1 MQWKIARPG
10 RFADR
15 FNRWALHRGFPALAW
30 LAPRAPRPLL
40 QLGAR
45 FVISVVMGLHHRP
58 KRAIAANLGR
68 VLGLDPSSRE
78 VRRAVRTM
86 LRHFAYY
93 WLDLFRFAQLPP
105 AAAAALTTTIE
116 GCDEIARLEATGRP
130 LLLLTGHLG
139 NWELGGVLLGQSERK
154 VSVVY
159 VADQFAEAERFRS
172 FLRGQGGVEEIPIR
186 PREPLSALPVLRA
199 LREGRIVALQGDR
212 DFDDQGIERDFFGA
226 PVRFPAGPFHL
237 ARMTGAT
244 LVPVFVV
251 YDDAYRFRI
260 EFGTPIEV
268 AATADR
274 DADVGRALGEWVAL
288 LERTVRRY
296 PTQWYTFFD
305 YWGTGATAG
314 EAA

>member
-116 GCDEIARLEATGRP
+116 GYDEIARLEATGCP

-139 NWELGGVLLGQSERK
+139 N
-154 VSVVY
+154 
-159 VADQFAEAERFRS
+159 
-172 FLRGQGGVEEIPIR
+172 
-186 PREPLSALPVLRA
+186 
-199 LREGRIVALQGDR
+199 
-212 DFDDQGIERDFFGA
+212 
-226 PVRFPAGPFHL
+226 
-237 ARMTGAT
+237 
-244 LVPVFVV
+244 
-251 YDDAYRFRI
+251 
-260 EFGTPIEV
+260 
-268 AATADR
+268 
-274 DADVGRALGEWVAL
+274 
-288 LERTVRRY
+288 
-296 PTQWYTFFD
+296 
-305 YWGTGATAG
+305 
-314 EAA
+314 